1 MITSINSGRKKKR
14 IDETQHFK
22 NYQNTRN
29 KGKCP
34 HLDKEY
40 NKRFVVDLI
49 GYGEKL
55 GPFPS
60 R

>member
-1 MITSINSGRKKKR
+1 MITSINSGRKKI

-29 KGKCP
+29 KKKCP

-55 GPFPS
+55 GPFPL